1 MSELGMMIGYVLKVE
16 KTKLQQLLEV
26 NEFNKDKMNRK
37 KKKKNDVSRCNVNVT
52 EG

>member
-37 KKKKNDVSRCNVNVT
+37 KKKKNDVSR
-52 EG
+52 